1 MKSVKN
7 IFVGVMAI
15 ALLGTSLVWAGANGL
30 EAGGSAQ
37 PTTLYLKGATGTA
50 GTAATAVSSTTPMP
64 GVAIPVYGTLS
75 AHRTNV
81 IANDTINTTNLNA
94 IAVNMSAYSGA
105 YVNVLINGTATFTP
119 YWGDSVLGIYSASYY
134 PTNITGTGATAS
146 SFYVPTKNS
155 EKFAI
160 AVTAGSSGFNTS
172 LTVQGVNGL

>member
-1 MKSVKN
+1 MGKFKISVFN
-7 IFVGVMAI
+7 SVLSLFLIGV
-15 ALLGTSLVWAGANGL
+15 LSVNLTPLVKVFAVP
-30 EAGGSAQ
+30 AGGEPPTPVNVTNFPTSAN
-37 PTTLYLKGATGTA
+37 
-50 GTAATAVSSTTPMP
+50 PMP
-64 GVAIPVYGTLS
+64 GVATAVYGTLT

-119 YWGDSVLGIYSASYY
+119 YWWDSVLSVYSASYY
-134 PTNITGTGATAS
+134 PTNITGTGTTAS

-160 AVTAGSSGFNTS
+160 GITAGSSGFNTS
-172 LTVQGVNGL
+172 ATVQGVNGL